1 MYAGI
6 FKDALASVKNCANKF
21 FKFFSIFRISPS
33 TFQTV
38 HQHSKGIFW
47 YFAVLFCWILRKWFL
62 RAVQISPSCT
72 LVKYVI
78 SPSKILFRN
87 STKVWNL
94 KTKISEVSKIW
105 RRTKSKLIE
114 QDLMESSWTIQ
125 WRIEL
130 RNVILFRPNSEYEK
144 WIFWTIFRGINYWK
158 KWIFCEKVVIL

>member
-1 MYAGI
+1 MRKQI
-6 FKDALASVKNCANKF
+6 FQIFQHFFGYSPALSKPFTNILKGFLVFCRIILLNIEEVV
-21 FKFFSIFRISPS
+21 FKSCSN
-33 TFQTV
+33 
-38 HQHSKGIFW
+38 
-47 YFAVLFCWILRKWFL
+47 LL
-62 RAVQISPSCT
+62 PSCT

-130 RNVILFRPNSEYEK
+130 RNVILFLPNSEYEK
-144 WIFWTIFRGINYWK
+144 WIFWTILRGIN
-158 KWIFCEKVVIL
+158 

>member
-1 MYAGI
+1 MRKHFQHFFGYPPALSKPFTNILKGFLVFCRI
-6 FKDALASVKNCANKF
+6 ILLNIEEVVFKSCSNL
-21 FKFFSIFRISPS
+21 
-33 TFQTV
+33 
-38 HQHSKGIFW
+38 
-47 YFAVLFCWILRKWFL
+47 L
-62 RAVQISPSCT
+62 PSCT

-130 RNVILFRPNSEYEK
+130 RNVILFRPNYEYEK